1 MRSIGVSLMS
11 TSSTLSRLV
20 GLEIVRLHRHALDA
34 EAVILQDQFLGDL
47 RIFHALTT
55 PVARARGARI

>member
-1 MRSIGVSLMS
+1 MNIGCSRPVFVMRSIGVSLMS

-47 RIFHALTT
+47 RIFT
-55 PVARARGARI
+55 R